1 MKIESEHPSVQE
13 EGIPLQ
19 IERPDF
25 TPELKRF
32 GGLALAWAI
41 GFAFF
46 ELDHLR
52 LVRHLP
58 AGILTGF
65 LECAIEAA
73 IIFSLLSK
81 RKAQSREYRY
91 FLWFF
96 CLLLP
101 ADISYLSLH
110 YFFRSNDETWT
121 TFLLTTLPYTAAYF
135 FGAVGFFKHIRAKFN
150 SRRSAVRALW
160 LPAVLVV
167 PALFGILAPLLHA
180 RYASAGWSFDF
191 LEIAFN
197 SAFSIAFFFWSSSAL
212 MNSLDPAFSFAGL
225 AGIVSQLGN
234 WGGVSAYLLN
244 KNTFT
249 FSEYEFLWLCG
260 LIAFWYAFVVIKN
273 PEDSPL
279 EGDIPGAQGLSLA
292 VQQRMTIIGL
302 ISAFLIGAALIFHHG
317 ERSYRIV
324 LFGIAIGSFIAL
336 LVGEV
341 LSKQIIRYAMM
352 FGRVVSPAKNQL
364 DEREIPLELR
374 QAYRAVFHKDVM
386 SRRTEEVV
394 QKNLAEL
401 SSQVAHDIR
410 SPLAALDSVIKDAS
424 QLPEEKRLIIRSAV
438 SRIRDIAN
446 NLLDKR
452 RESIGSKAIASP
464 VGAVLAE
471 EPASICLL
479 SSLIEPLMTEKRLQY
494 RSRIGLEID
503 SGMDESSYGLF
514 ARVQPVEFRRVLS
527 NLIDNAV
534 EAMGELKSGRVSLA
548 LSARGNWVSLGV
560 QDNGRGI
567 TRDVLPRLGRKGES
581 HGKSRGSGLGLYHA
595 KTRVESWG
603 GQLRLASK
611 IGEGTLV
618 IVELPKAPAP
628 DWFISELWLHPD
640 EAVVVLDDDASI
652 HQVWQERFE
661 SLGQER
667 SASVLHFSTPKEI
680 RDWASQN
687 PKEAR
692 LAVYLMDYELLGY
705 AETGLSLAK
714 ELGIGERT
722 VLVTSRFDE
731 PEILEECLKLG
742 VRMIPKGLAVLA
754 PIRLAQS
761 PERIWDAVLID
772 DDPLVRMTWKHAASG
787 AGKKLLSFS
796 SPAEFFRALS
806 GIHRKTAIYIDQ
818 ELGGQITGI
827 QAAARMTEFGF
838 TEIYLATGH
847 KGIPRRELEHL
858 KGVVGKEPPWQRT
871 SELNPCH
878 F

>member
-1 MKIESEHPSVQE
+1 MA
-13 EGIPLQ
+13 
-19 IERPDF
+19 
-25 TPELKRF
+25 F
-32 GGLALAWAI
+32 GVANLSRSYIKKQAKASYI
-41 GFAFF
+41 SKY
-46 ELDHLR
+46 
-52 LVRHLP
+52 
-58 AGILTGF
+58 
-65 LECAIEAA
+65 
-73 IIFSLLSK
+73 SLLSQSLGDALNNLESNAEKQMYSAGKVVALEDERFGLLSTGRLK
-81 RKAQSREYRY
+81 RLRDELGVTHLFIVDSKGNFIRSTNENPKLIPNLFSFCPRYPDLLAGKVAVRSMTTPIIPPTPEPKPFKFLSLPNATRTRFIHVGLRVDFIEGMLSKIIRADRNIVGLNLYAPNGVSLGRFSKKGSDLSREK
-91 FLWFF
+91 FS
-96 CLLLP
+96 LP
-101 ADISYLSLH
+101 GKI
-110 YFFRSNDETWT
+110 
-121 TFLLTTLPYTAAYF
+121 
-135 FGAVGFFKHIRAKFN
+135 
-150 SRRSAVRALW
+150 
-160 LPAVLVV
+160 PAVTETNGEYQIFTKIKSTHPYCCQCDVSGISKNGEYYYVLESKISK
-167 PALFGILAPLLHA
+167 AELNARLASIRRFFLF
-180 RYASAGWSFDF
+180 
-191 LEIAFN
+191 
-197 SAFSIAFFFWSSSAL
+197 
-212 MNSLDPAFSFAGL
+212 
-225 AGIVSQLGN
+225 IV
-234 WGGVSAYLLN
+234 
-244 KNTFT
+244 F
-249 FSEYEFLWLCG
+249 
-260 LIAFWYAFVVIKN
+260 
-273 PEDSPL
+273 
-279 EGDIPGAQGLSLA
+279 LSLA
-292 VQQRMTIIGL
+292 CSFLSARFISRALVRRLEMMASGLRDFKNSKILKGQLKMTGKDEISQLAGEFNNLLYSLNAAQAEL
-302 ISAFLIGAALIFHHG
+302 IDSKRQA
-317 ERSYRIV
+317 
-324 LFGIAIGSFIAL
+324 AIG
-336 LVGEV
+336 
-341 LSKQIIRYAMM
+341 
-352 FGRVVSPAKNQL
+352 
-364 DEREIPLELR
+364 
-374 QAYRAVFHKDVM
+374 
-386 SRRTEEVV
+386 
-394 QKNLAEL
+394 EL

-503 SGMDESSYGLF
+503 SGMDERSYGLF

-548 LSARGNWVSLGV
+548 LSARGDWVSLGV

-628 DWFISELWLHPD
+628 EWFISELWLHPD